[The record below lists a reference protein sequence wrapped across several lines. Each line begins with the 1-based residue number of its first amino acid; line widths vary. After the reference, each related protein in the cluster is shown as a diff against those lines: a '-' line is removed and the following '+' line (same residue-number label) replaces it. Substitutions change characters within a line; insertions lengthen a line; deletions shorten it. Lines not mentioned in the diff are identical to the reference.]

1 MRKSLLIFLLTF
13 YCQIS
18 FSQDSTFSK
27 YPTELNKGKLYK
39 TIAFETAFYL
49 GGNAY
54 LQYIWYNDHA
64 RVPFHFYN
72 DNAGY
77 LQIDK
82 MGHAYAA
89 YNYSVSGYEALR
101 EAGVSKKKAL
111 IYGGPLGLFLQTPIE
126 IFDGLYEGWGFSWGD
141 MVANT
146 AGSALVVGNELL
158 FDEQLI
164 KYKFTYSSSM
174 YRKVSNGHLGNTAL
188 EGFLYDYNAH
198 SYWLSVPIHKI
209 ISNDKIPDWLC
220 ISAGYSANGMFGE
233 FENDKYY
240 RGKPLPNMIRYR
252 QFLLSLDIDW
262 SKIETNSKFLKKLLN
277 TISVLKL
284 PFPTFEI
291 ASTGKIRGYW
301 IYY

>member
-1 MRKSLLIFLLTF
+1 
-13 YCQIS
+13 
-18 FSQDSTFSK
+18 
-27 YPTELNKGKLYK
+27 
-39 TIAFETAFYL
+39 
-49 GGNAY
+49 
-54 LQYIWYNDHA
+54 
-64 RVPFHFYN
+64 
-72 DNAGY
+72 
-77 LQIDK
+77 
-82 MGHAYAA
+82 
-89 YNYSVSGYEALR
+89 
-101 EAGVSKKKAL
+101 
-111 IYGGPLGLFLQTPIE
+111 
-126 IFDGLYEGWGFSWGD
+126 

-198 SYWLSVPIHKI
+198 SYWLSVPINKI